1 MSLLPSHRRS
11 WVLAGLL
18 LLLALCSM
26 VSLFSGAVP
35 IPLSALLTLRH
46 PANPEEALWLQILLD
61 LRLPR
66 ILLALLAGGALAV
79 AGAAMQALF
88 RNPLAEP
95 GLTGVVSGAALG
107 ATLALAGGL
116 MLWLVWPA
124 AFAGAL
130 IIASLAWILGRR
142 YPGSAGLLLAGIALN
157 ALCASLIG
165 LVFTFASAPLLRDLT
180 FWNMGSLAA
189 AQWST
194 LAWFAPLIIS
204 GALLIGREWRG
215 LNALLLGEREA
226 LHLGFQVSTLKKRLF
241 VLTAL
246 LVAPLTALCG
256 AIGFIGLIAP
266 HFVRMLLGANHRWL
280 LPATFSCGALLLVLA
295 DWIARTALPPS
306 ELPVGLVTS
315 LLGGPFF
322 LWLLAREGKS

>member
-1 MSLLPSHRRS
+1 MSLLAASRRP
-11 WVLAGLL
+11 WALATLL
-18 LLLALCSM
+18 LLLASCGIA
-26 VSLFSGAVP
+26 SLFSGAID
-35 IPLSALLTLRH
+35 IPPRVLLMYNLG
-46 PANPEEALWLQILLD
+46 PEDALWRQILLD

-66 ILLALLAGGALAV
+66 ILLAALGGGALAL

-107 ATLALAGGL
+107 ATLAFASGLA
-116 MLWLVWPA
+116 LWLVWPA

-130 IIASLAWILGRR
+130 AIASLAWTLGRR
-142 YPGSAGLLLAGIALN
+142 HAGSAGLLLAGIALN

-165 LVFTFASAPLLRDLT
+165 LVFAFASDPLLRDLT
-180 FWNMGSLAA
+180 FWSMGSLAA
-189 AQWST
+189 AEWTT
-194 LAWFAPLIIS
+194 LTWFAPLVLV
-204 GALLIGREWRG
+204 AAALIGREWRG

-226 LHLGFQVSTLKKRLF
+226 LHLGFRVSALKRRLF

-256 AIGFIGLIAP
+256 AIGFVGLIAP
-266 HFVRMLLGANHRWL
+266 HLARMLIGAHHRWL
-280 LPATFSCGALLLVLA
+280 LPTAFCCGALLLVLA
-295 DWIARTALPPS
+295 DWLARTALPPA

>member
-1 MSLLPSHRRS
+1 MRPLAPPQRPLA
-11 WVLAGLL
+11 LAGLL
-18 LLLALCSM
+18 ALLALCGIA
-26 VSLFSGAVP
+26 SLLAGVVP
-35 IPLSALLTLRH
+35 IPLHALL
-46 PANPEEALWLQILLD
+46 PSPIGDDAALWQTILLD

-66 ILLALLAGGALAV
+66 LLLAILAGGTLSLA
-79 AGAAMQALF
+79 GCAMQALF

-116 MLWLVWPA
+116 ALWLVWPT

-130 IIASLAWILGRR
+130 AVASLAWKLGRR
-142 YPGSAGLLLAGIALN
+142 NPGSAGLLLAGIALN

-165 LVFTFASAPLLRDLT
+165 LVFAFASDPLLRDLT
-180 FWNMGSLAA
+180 FWSMGSLAVA
-189 AQWST
+189 EWST
-194 LAWFAPLIIS
+194 LVWFAPLVIL

-226 LHLGFQVSTLKKRLF
+226 LHLGFQVASLKRRLF
-241 VLTAL
+241 ILTAL

-256 AIGFIGLIAP
+256 TIGFVGLIAP
-266 HFVRMLLGANHRWL
+266 HLARMLFGAHHRWL
-280 LPATFSCGALLLVLA
+280 LPAAFCCGALLLTLA
-295 DWIARTALPPS
+295 DWIARIVLPPA

-322 LWLLAREGKS
+322 LWLLSREGKP